1 MVVGRYIPE
10 SLAAA
15 LAAAVL
21 FVFGLT
27 SPLVGPLAGFFA
39 PAAMIWVTCR
49 HGPTHALV
57 AVVFATGL
65 VIPFVPL
72 PAAISFAVGNALLGW
87 MLGLF
92 LQRGKG
98 IIAASSIAAA
108 AVLTLSLIASAGHLW
123 AAGLDVAVFLK
134 YQLNDLIREIRIA
147 LEQVS
152 QQAPP
157 SADRGTE
164 GILRFFTLAFPAIIY
179 VTVVLEGMANS
190 YVVLLVLSRKTPD
203 SFAAPSLFRFSLPDL
218 LVWPLIAA
226 LGTLL
231 LPASGFRTAALN
243 ATVVLL
249 FLFLLQGISI
259 TFHFFRR
266 WRTART
272 VRMILL
278 IAVLLQPLMLTFP
291 LLAGLLDFRFK
302 FRERWPLTP
311 PPAPEEGTSS

>member
-1 MVVGRYIPE
+1 MAVGRYIPE
-10 SLAAA
+10 SLVAA

-39 PAAMIWVTCR
+39 PAAIIWVTCR
-49 HGPTHALV
+49 HDPAHAFV

-72 PAAISFAVGNALLGW
+72 PAAISFAIGNALLGW

-92 LQRGKG
+92 LQHGKG
-98 IIAASSIAAA
+98 IIAASITAAA
-108 AVLTLSLIASAGHLW
+108 TVMVLSLIASAGHLW

-134 YQLNDLIREIRIA
+134 YQLNDLIREIRTA

-157 SADRGTE
+157 SADGGTE
-164 GILRFFTLAFPAIIY
+164 GILQFFTLAFPAIIY

-190 YVVLLVLSRKTPD
+190 YVVLLVLSRKAPS
-203 SFAAPSLFRFSLPDL
+203 SFAVPSLFRFSLPDL

-259 TFHFFRR
+259 TFHFFQR

-272 VRMILL
+272 VRMIFL

-311 PPAPEEGTSS
+311 PTAPEEETSS